1 MIKKQMLFFGLT
13 ILTILMVIFLVTCIG
28 NVKPAPGA
36 SFSGKIN
43 MDNKARSAT
52 IGFKIS
58 DDGTSIKDLKTTIND
73 LKLDG
78 LTAGQVYDFNGVLL
92 TPIEGGRF
100 NASIPVVG
108 GSVKDYKLYKSPSE
122 FQTVTDLDNIGQIE
136 GKFLSATKAS
146 GTIKIY
152 MWLLL
157 TDWAIEVGEFSWE
170 AECPGN

>member
-1 MIKKQMLFFGLT
+1 MIRKQILFFGLT
-13 ILTILMVIFLVTCIG
+13 ILVIALVISLVTCIG
-28 NVKPAPGA
+28 SAKPAPGA
-36 SFSGKIN
+36 SFSGAII
-43 MDNKARSAT
+43 MGGKASSAV

-58 DDGTSIKDLKTTIND
+58 EDGTSIKDLETTIND

-92 TPIEGGRF
+92 APIEGGRF
-100 NASIPVVG
+100 NASIPVIG
-108 GSVKDYKLYKSPSE
+108 GSVKDYKLDKSPSE
-122 FQTVTDLDNIGQIE
+122 FQTVAVLDNIGQIE

-157 TDWAIEVGEFSWE
+157 TDYSIEVGEFSWE
-170 AECPGN
+170 AESTN

>member
-1 MIKKQMLFFGLT
+1 MIRKQMLFFGLT
-13 ILTILMVIFLVTCIG
+13 MLAILLVMFLVTCIG
-28 NVKPAPGA
+28 NAKPAPGA
-36 SFSGKIN
+36 SFSSTIN
-43 MDNKARSAT
+43 MDNKASSAT

-58 DDGTSIKDLKTTIND
+58 DDGTSIKDLKTTINE

-100 NASIPVVG
+100 NASIPAVG
-108 GSVKDYKLYKSPSE
+108 GSVKDYKLDKSPSE
-122 FQTVTDLDNIGQIE
+122 FQTVAALDNIGQIE

-157 TDWAIEVGEFSWE
+157 TDWAVEVGEFAWE
-170 AECPGN
+170 AESTN

>member
-1 MIKKQMLFFGLT
+1 MIRKQMLFFGLT
-13 ILTILMVIFLVTCIG
+13 ILAILLVMFLVACFE
-28 NVKPAPGA
+28 NAKPAPGA
-36 SFSGKIN
+36 SFSGMIN
-43 MDNKARSAT
+43 MDDKASSAT
-52 IGFKIS
+52 IDFKIS
-58 DDGTSIKDLKTTIND
+58 EDGTSIKDLKTTINE

-100 NASIPVVG
+100 NASIPAVG
-108 GSVKDYKLYKSPSE
+108 GSVKDYKLDKSPSE
-122 FQTVTDLDNIGQIE
+122 FQTVSALDDIGQIE

-170 AECPGN
+170 AELS